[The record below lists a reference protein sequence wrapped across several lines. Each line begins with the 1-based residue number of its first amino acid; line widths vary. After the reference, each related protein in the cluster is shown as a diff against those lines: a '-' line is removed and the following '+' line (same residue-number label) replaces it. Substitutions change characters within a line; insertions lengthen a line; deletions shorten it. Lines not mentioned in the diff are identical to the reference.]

1 MIKVRFAPS
10 PTGYLHVGGA
20 RTALFNWLYA
30 RHQGGTYVLRIE
42 DTDQERS
49 TQESIDQIVE
59 AMRWLGLDWDE
70 YYRQTDRTDV
80 HLAAAKSLL
89 DSGSAYEQDGAWWF
103 KVPPGETIV
112 HDLLA
117 GDVTFNHDQ
126 IKDFVIRRSD
136 GTFVYN
142 FVVVVDDADME
153 ITHVIRGDDHLV
165 NTPKQIM
172 LYQALGRKLPRFAH
186 LPMILGPDRT
196 RLSKRHGVTSVLE
209 YRRRGFLPEAMVNFF
224 ARLGWSHG
232 DQEVFTRDELVKLF
246 SLKRVGSSAAIFDEE
261 KLRWLN
267 QQHMKLADPARLVD
281 LVRPFVLESET
292 VTEKMW
298 NAAGDERL
306 TLGAELLR
314 HRCHTLVDLANVMH
328 ILFPVQIEMEDTVEI
343 DEHQRRLISAIC
355 DAFSGATSLS
365 HDSVENMLRAVL
377 EGGEASLK
385 ASGAG
390 LKLGGASLKAGGA
403 SLKDVAHAIRVSV
416 TGRAVGPG
424 LFDILSVIGSD
435 IVVARLRKLLGGSK

>member
-30 RHQGGTYVLRIE
+30 RHQDATFVLRIE

-165 NTPKQIM
+165 NTPKQIL

-232 DQEVFTRDELVKLF
+232 DEEVFTRDRLVKLF

-267 QQHMKLADPARLVD
+267 QQHMKLTDPARLVD
-281 LVRPFVLESET
+281 LVRGFVLESGT
-292 VTEKMW
+292 VTEEMW
-298 NAAGDERL
+298 KTAGNERL

-314 HRCHTLVDLANVMH
+314 HRCHTLVDLADMML
-328 ILFPVQIEMEDTVEI
+328 ILFPVSIAMEDDVVL
-343 DEHQRRLISAIC
+343 DGHQRELIASIC
-355 DAFSGATSLS
+355 DAFSQATSFF
-365 HDSVENMLRAVL
+365 HDDVERLLREVFA
-377 EGGEASLK
+377 EQ
-385 ASGAG
+385 GA
-390 LKLGGASLKAGGA
+390 KM
-403 SLKDVAHAIRVSV
+403 KDVAHAIRVTV

-424 LFDILSVIGSD
+424 LFDIISVIGNE
-435 IVVARLRKLLGGSK
+435 IVIARLRTLIRR

>member
-1 MIKVRFAPS
+1 MVKVRFAPS

-30 RHQGGTYVLRIE
+30 RHHDGTFVLRIE

-59 AMRWLGLDWDE
+59 AMQWLGLDWDD

-80 HLAAAKSLL
+80 HLAVAKSLL

-153 ITHVIRGDDHLV
+153 ITHIIRGDDHLT
-165 NTPKQIM
+165 NTPKQIL
-172 LYQALGRKLPRFAH
+172 LYRALGRSLPRFAH

-232 DQEVFTRDELVKLF
+232 DEEVFTRDRLVKLF
-246 SLKRVGSSAAIFDEE
+246 SLKSVGSSAAIFDEE

-267 QQHMKLADPARLVD
+267 QQHMKLADPMRLVN
-281 LVRPFVLESET
+281 LVRPFVLESGL
-292 VTEKMW
+292 VTEEMW
-298 NAAGDERL
+298 DAAGEERL
-306 TLGAELLR
+306 THGAELLR
-314 HRCHTLVDLANVMH
+314 HRCHTLVGLASMMRV
-328 ILFPVQIEMEDTVEI
+328 LFPVEIEVEDEVTLDNRQKEI
-343 DEHQRRLISAIC
+343 IASIC
-355 DAFSGATSLS
+355 DAFSQSASFS
-365 HDSVENMLRAVL
+365 HDDVESLLRSVLAEQ
-377 EGGEASLK
+377 
-385 ASGAG
+385 GA
-390 LKLGGASLKAGGA
+390 K
-403 SLKDVAHAIRVSV
+403 LKDVAHAMRVAV

-424 LFDILSVIGSD
+424 LFDILSVIGSK
-435 IVVARLRKLLGGSK
+435 IVVARLRDLIGR

>member
-1 MIKVRFAPS
+1 MVKVRFAPS

-30 RHQGGTYVLRIE
+30 RNQGGTFVLRIE

-59 AMRWLGLDWDE
+59 AMTWLGLDWDE

-80 HLAAAKSLL
+80 HLEAAKSLL
-89 DSGSAYEQDGAWWF
+89 ENGSAYEQDGAWWF
-103 KVPPGETIV
+103 KVPAGETVV

-142 FVVVVDDADME
+142 FVVVIDDADME
-153 ITHVIRGDDHLV
+153 ITHVIRGDDHLT

-172 LYQALGRKLPRFAH
+172 LYRALGRKPPKFAH

-246 SLKRVGSSAAIFDEE
+246 SLKRTGSSAAIFDEE

-267 QQHMKLADPARLVD
+267 QQHMKLADPSRLVD
-281 LVRPFVLESET
+281 LVRPFVIESGQ
-292 VTEKMW
+292 VTEEMW

-306 TLGAELLR
+306 TLSAELLR
-314 HRCHTLVDLANVMH
+314 HRCHTLIDLASMMLV
-328 ILFPVQIEMEDTVEI
+328 LFPVEIEVEDEI
-343 DEHQRRLISAIC
+343 ALDDRQKEIIASIC
-355 DAFSGATSLS
+355 DGFSQALSFSHSDVERLLHAMLAEQGA
-365 HDSVENMLRAVL
+365 
-377 EGGEASLK
+377 K
-385 ASGAG
+385 
-390 LKLGGASLKAGGA
+390 
-403 SLKDVAHAIRVSV
+403 LKDVAHAIRVTT

-424 LFDILSVIGSD
+424 LYNILSVIGSE
-435 IVVARLRKLLGGSK
+435 IVVARLRDLIRR

>member
-30 RHQGGTYVLRIE
+30 RHQGGTFVLRIE

-59 AMRWLGLDWDE
+59 AMQWLGLDWDE

-80 HLAAAKSLL
+80 HLAAAKRLL
-89 DSGSAYEQDGAWWF
+89 DSESAYEQDGAWWF
-103 KVPPGETIV
+103 KVPPGETVV
-112 HDLLA
+112 HDILA

-165 NTPKQIM
+165 NTPKQIL

-232 DQEVFTRDELVKLF
+232 DEEVFTRDRLVKLF

-281 LVRPFVLESET
+281 LVRGFVLESGT
-292 VTEKMW
+292 VTEEMW
-298 NAAGDERL
+298 KTASNERL

-314 HRCHTLVDLANVMH
+314 HRCHTLVDLADMMLA
-328 ILFPVQIEMEDTVEI
+328 LFPVEIEAEDEVTLDDRQKEI
-343 DEHQRRLISAIC
+343 IDSIC
-355 DAFSGATSLS
+355 DAFSQATSFLRN
-365 HDSVENMLRAVL
+365 DVERLLRTVL
-377 EGGEASLK
+377 TEQ
-385 ASGAG
+385 GA
-390 LKLGGASLKAGGA
+390 K
-403 SLKDVAHAIRVSV
+403 LKDVAHAIRVTV

-424 LFDILSVIGSD
+424 LFDMLSVIGPE
-435 IVVARLRKLLGGSK
+435 IIIMRLRKLIER

>member
-89 DSGSAYEQDGAWWF
+89 DSRSAYEQDGAWRF

-281 LVRPFVLESET
+281 LVRGFVLESET

-298 NAAGDERL
+298 NAAGNERL

-314 HRCHTLVDLANVMH
+314 HRCHTLVDLADMMN
-328 ILFPVQIEMEDTVEI
+328 ILFPVTIEVNEEVILDDRQKEI
-343 DEHQRRLISAIC
+343 IASIC
-355 DAFSGATSLS
+355 DAFSQATSFS
-365 HDSVENMLRAVL
+365 HDEVERLLREVL
-377 EGGEASLK
+377 AEQGGE
-385 ASGAG
+385 
-390 LKLGGASLKAGGA
+390 
-403 SLKDVAHAIRVSV
+403 LKDVAHAIRVTV
-416 TGRAVGPG
+416 TGRSVGPG
-424 LFDILSVIGSD
+424 LFDILSVIGNK
-435 IVVARLRKLLGGSK
+435 IVVARLRELLRSS

>member
-1 MIKVRFAPS
+1 MVRVRFAPS

-30 RHQGGTYVLRIE
+30 RNQGGTFVLRIE

-59 AMRWLGLDWDE
+59 AMTWLGLDWDE
-70 YYRQTDRTDV
+70 YYRQTDRSDV
-80 HLAAAKSLL
+80 HLKEAQSLL
-89 DSGSAYEQDGAWWF
+89 DNGSAYEHDGAWWF
-103 KVPPGETIV
+103 KVPPGETVV
-112 HDLLA
+112 HDILA

-153 ITHVIRGDDHLV
+153 ITHVIRGDDHLT

-172 LYQALGRKLPRFAH
+172 LYRALGRKLPKFAH

-209 YRRRGFLPEAMVNFF
+209 YRHRGFLPEAMVNFF

-246 SLKRVGSSAAIFDEE
+246 SLKRVGSSAAVFDEE

-281 LVRPFVLESET
+281 LVRSFVLESGQ
-292 VTEKMW
+292 VTDEMW
-298 NAAGDERL
+298 GAAGDERL
-306 TLGAELLR
+306 TLAAELLR
-314 HRCHTLVDLANVMH
+314 HRCHTLVDLADMML
-328 ILFPVQIEMEDTVEI
+328 ILFPVEIKMEDEI
-343 DEHQRRLISAIC
+343 SLDDRQKEVIASIC
-355 DAFSGATSLS
+355 DAFSQASSFSHNDVQSLLHDALAARGA
-365 HDSVENMLRAVL
+365 
-377 EGGEASLK
+377 K
-385 ASGAG
+385 
-390 LKLGGASLKAGGA
+390 
-403 SLKDVAHAIRVSV
+403 LKDVAHAVRVST
-416 TGRAVGPG
+416 TGRSVGPG
-424 LFDILSVIGSD
+424 LYDILSVIGSD
-435 IVVARLRKLLGGSK
+435 LVIARLRALIGR

>member
-1 MIKVRFAPS
+1 MVRVRFAPS

-30 RHQGGTYVLRIE
+30 RNQGGTFILRIE

-59 AMRWLGLDWDE
+59 AMTWLGLDWDE

-80 HLAAAKSLL
+80 HLKAAQSLL
-89 DSGSAYEQDGAWWF
+89 DNGSAYEQDGAWWF
-103 KVPPGETIV
+103 KVPPGETVV
-112 HDLLA
+112 HDILA

-153 ITHVIRGDDHLV
+153 ITHVIRGDDHLT

-172 LYQALGRKLPRFAH
+172 LYHALGRKPPKFAH

-246 SLKRVGSSAAIFDEE
+246 SLKRVGSSASIFDED

-267 QQHMKLADPARLVD
+267 QQHMKLADPSRLVD
-281 LVRPFVLESET
+281 LVRPFVLESGK
-292 VTEKMW
+292 VTEEMW
-298 NAAGDERL
+298 NDTGTERL

-314 HRCHTLVDLANVMH
+314 HRCHTLIDLAEMMH
-328 ILFPVQIEMEDTVEI
+328 ILFPVPIAMEENVKI
-343 DEHQRRLISAIC
+343 DEHQRELISSLC
-355 DAFSGATSLS
+355 DAFSQATSFSRDDVERLL
-365 HDSVENMLRAVL
+365 HDALA
-377 EGGEASLK
+377 AQ
-385 ASGAG
+385 GA
-390 LKLGGASLKAGGA
+390 K
-403 SLKDVAHAIRVSV
+403 LKDVAHAVRVSV

-424 LFDILSVIGSD
+424 LYDILSVIGSEL
-435 IVVARLRKLLGGSK
+435 IIARLRALIRR

>member
-30 RHQGGTYVLRIE
+30 RHQGGTFVLRIE

-59 AMRWLGLDWDE
+59 AMTWLGLDWDE

-80 HLAAAKSLL
+80 HLATAQSLL
-89 DSGSAYEQDGAWWF
+89 DSGNAYEQDGAWWF
-103 KVPPGETIV
+103 KVPPGETVV
-112 HDLLA
+112 HDILA

-142 FVVVVDDADME
+142 FVVMVDDADME

-165 NTPKQIM
+165 NTPKQIL

-232 DQEVFTRDELVKLF
+232 DEEVFTRDRLVKLF

-281 LVRPFVLESET
+281 LVRGFVLESET
-292 VTEKMW
+292 VTEEMW
-298 NAAGDERL
+298 KTAGNERL

-314 HRCHTLVDLANVMH
+314 HRCHTLVDLADMMLA
-328 ILFPVQIEMEDTVEI
+328 LFPVEIQAEDEVTLDDRQKEI
-343 DEHQRRLISAIC
+343 IGSIC
-355 DAFSGATSLS
+355 DAFSQATSFLR
-365 HDSVENMLRAVL
+365 DDVERLLRTVL
-377 EGGEASLK
+377 TEQ
-385 ASGAG
+385 GA
-390 LKLGGASLKAGGA
+390 K
-403 SLKDVAHAIRVSV
+403 LKDVAHAIRVTV

-424 LFDILSVIGSD
+424 LFDMLSVIGSR
-435 IVVARLRKLLGGSK
+435 IVVARLRELIRR

>member
-1 MIKVRFAPS
+1 MVKVRFAPS

-30 RHQGGTYVLRIE
+30 RHQGGEFVLRIE

-59 AMRWLGLDWDE
+59 AMHWLGLDWDE

-80 HLAAAKSLL
+80 HQQAAQSLL
-89 DSGSAYEQDGAWWF
+89 DSGNAYEQDGAWWF
-103 KVPPGETIV
+103 RVPPGETVV
-112 HDLLA
+112 HDILA

-142 FVVVVDDADME
+142 FVVVVDDADMG
-153 ITHVIRGDDHLV
+153 ITHVIRGDDHLT

-172 LYQALGRKLPRFAH
+172 LYRALGRKLPKFAH
-186 LPMILGPDRT
+186 LPMILGPDHT

-232 DQEVFTRDELVKLF
+232 DQEVFTREELVKLF
-246 SLKRVGSSAAIFDEE
+246 TLKRIGSSASIFDEE

-281 LVRPFVLESET
+281 LTRPYVHESGS
-292 VTEKMW
+292 VTEEMW
-298 NAAGDERL
+298 NAAGSKRL

-314 HRCHTLVDLANVMH
+314 HRCHTLVDLAQMMR
-328 ILFPVQIEMEDTVEI
+328 ILFPVKIEAEEEI
-343 DEHQRRLISAIC
+343 ELDDRQKEIIASIC
-355 DAFSGATSLS
+355 DAFSQSVSFSKDDVERLLREVLARHGAI
-365 HDSVENMLRAVL
+365 
-377 EGGEASLK
+377 
-385 ASGAG
+385 
-390 LKLGGASLKAGGA
+390 
-403 SLKDVAHAIRVSV
+403 LKDVAHAIRVSV
-416 TGRAVGPG
+416 TGSPVGPG

-435 IVVARLRKLLGGSK
+435 IVVSRLRELIGR

>member
-1 MIKVRFAPS
+1 
-10 PTGYLHVGGA
+10 
-20 RTALFNWLYA
+20 
-30 RHQGGTYVLRIE
+30 LRVE
-42 DTDQERS
+42 DTDKVRS
-49 TQESIDQIVE
+49 ENRFLDEILNDL
-59 AMRWLGLDWDE
+59 RWLGLDWDE

-281 LVRPFVLESET
+281 LVRGFVLKSGI

-298 NAAGDERL
+298 NASGNERL
-306 TLGAELLR
+306 TLGVELLR
-314 HRCHTLVDLANVMH
+314 HRCHTLVDLADMMH
-328 ILFPVQIEMEDTVEI
+328 ILFPVTIEEEANVVIGDR
-343 DEHQRRLISAIC
+343 QRELIAAIC
-355 DAFSGATSLS
+355 DAFSQAASFSRDDVESL
-365 HDSVENMLRAVL
+365 LRAVL
-377 EGGEASLK
+377 EGGR
-385 ASGAG
+385 
-390 LKLGGASLKAGGA
+390 A
-403 SLKDVAHAIRVSV
+403 SLKDVAHAIRVTV
-416 TGRAVGPG
+416 TGQAVGPG

-435 IVVARLRKLLGGSK
+435 IVVARLRDLIRR